1 MKEKKV
7 FVSVAGNIGSGKSS
21 LTHLVSKEFN
31 WKPYYEK
38 VNNNPYLKD
47 FYLDMNRWSFNLQ
60 IYFLSHRFRTHKEI
74 LSKKI
79 SVIQDRS
86 IYEDVEIF
94 AANLQKMGKMK
105 NRDYSNYKKLFKEM
119 TDFLKPP
126 DLMIYLRASLP
137 KLVKQI
143 KLRGREFEKNIDVDY
158 LERLNL
164 SYEEWIKKYSLG
176 KLVIVETDK
185 MDFVNRRKDFDKIS
199 GLIRKN
205 LNMK

>member
-21 LTHLVSKEFN
+21 LTQLISKEFN

-74 LSKKI
+74 LSKRI

-94 AANLQKMGKMK
+94 ASNLQKMGKMK
-105 NRDYSNYKKLFKEM
+105 NRDYNNYKKLFKEM
-119 TDFLKPP
+119 TYFLQPP
-126 DLMIYLRASLP
+126 DLMIYLRSSLP
-137 KLVKQI
+137 KLIKQI
-143 KLRGREFEKNIDVDY
+143 KLRGREFEKNIDVGY

-164 SYEEWIKKYSLG
+164 S
-176 KLVIVETDK
+176 
-185 MDFVNRRKDFDKIS
+185 
-199 GLIRKN
+199 
-205 LNMK
+205 

>member
-21 LTHLVSKEFN
+21 LTHMISKEFN

-60 IYFLSHRFRTHKEI
+60 VYFLSHRFKTHKEI
-74 LSKKI
+74 LSKRA

-94 AANLQKMGKMK
+94 ATNLHKLGKMK
-105 NRDYSNYKKLFKEM
+105 RRDYNNYKKLFREM
-119 TDFLKPP
+119 THFLQPP

-143 KLRGREFEKNIDVDY
+143 KRRGREFEKNIDVDY
-158 LERLNL
+158 LERLNV
-164 SYEEWIKKYSLG
+164 SYDEWIKNYSLG
-176 KLVIVETDK
+176 KLVIIESDK
-185 MDFVNRRKDFDKIS
+185 IDFVNRKRDFEKIS
-199 GLIRKN
+199 RLIRQN
-205 LNMK
+205 LNLK